1 MDENNIKDMNAKD
14 FLKEICYGSKHRELA
29 DIIVTMQKEESSE
42 QTNRLLE
49 LFCILSD
56 DLFKLNKMIS

>member
-1 MDENNIKDMNAKD
+1 MDENNINIKD
-14 FLKEICYGSKHRELA
+14 FLKEICYGPRHRELS
-29 DIIVTMQKEESSE
+29 DIIVIMQKEKPSE

-56 DLFKLNKMIS
+56 DLFKLNRMIS